1 MISWHK
7 YFVYL
12 SLFFLTVFLFKADYL
27 KIPAV
32 ISPQFLTPSFLFLF
46 AGFIGNAFS
55 WNRLLKASNNP
66 VAIKV
71 CISSVGL
78 SIFGKYIPGKF
89 WLIMGRAAHI
99 AENSDYSL
107 GRVSALSLNAQL
119 ISLWFGLVLGTFG
132 LFILGGLY
140 LWGWVILVLW
150 LVLTAVVFSSFF
162 NNAGEKFLSFILK
175 KEIAIP
181 KLTLMET
188 ITVAPWFA
196 ISWLLWAAG
205 FYFFVCA
212 LSPSGIPIS
221 VGLGF
226 PLAGTLGIMA
236 FFAPG
241 GLGAREGVAA
251 AYLCLAGLDLQE
263 ATTIAVASRA
273 WFLSGEAFIFL
284 LGWFSKKAHRKI
296 Q

>member
-12 SLFFLTVFLFKADYL
+12 SLFFLAVFLFKTDYL

-32 ISPQFLTPSFLFLF
+32 ISPQYLILSFLFLF
-46 AGFIGNAFS
+46 SGFIGNAFS
-55 WNRLLKASNNP
+55 WHRLLKASKNP
-66 VAIKV
+66 VSIKV

-89 WLIMGRAAHI
+89 WLIMGRAAHV
-99 AENSDYSL
+99 AENSAYSL
-107 GRVSALSLNAQL
+107 GRVSALSLNAQF

-140 LWGWVILVLW
+140 LWGWIILVLW

-212 LSPSGIPIS
+212 LSLSGMPIS

-236 FFAPG
+236 VFAPG

-251 AYLCLAGLDLQE
+251 AYLCLAGLGLQE